1 MKLVV
6 TVTLFFPEVAVDFGL
21 LKVHCFLFNCSVKH
35 PKRNPSVMTVL
46 ICCLAEKVFFKI
58 TPLAKSTS
66 IKKETCGQVFSLKG
80 SRIVLLI

>member
-21 LKVHCFLFNCSVKH
+21 LKVHCFLFNYSVKH

-46 ICCLAEKVFFKI
+46 ICCLAEK
-58 TPLAKSTS
+58 
-66 IKKETCGQVFSLKG
+66 SLF
-80 SRIVLLI
+80 